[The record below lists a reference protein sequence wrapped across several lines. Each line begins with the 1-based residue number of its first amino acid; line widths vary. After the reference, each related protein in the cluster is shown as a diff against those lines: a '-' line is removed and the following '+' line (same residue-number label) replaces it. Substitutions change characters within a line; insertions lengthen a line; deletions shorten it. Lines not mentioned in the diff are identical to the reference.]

1 MDKKSWL
8 DKLHYDF
15 DKQRGNLEL
24 AYLQPEGPNSKWI
37 KHIDAQADEKFLEI
51 ANNRTILPNEIV
63 IDIEEPEQFQGT
75 LEQIKRDFEFYSAYS
90 TGSRGYH
97 IHIFFEEPVDK
108 ENKKEVI
115 EIYNGDKQ
123 KATERTMIALE
134 NCPHWKTGKNKTLIE
149 EVIGF
154 NSINAISKA
163 ISKNTIRLTQHSFL
177 RIKKILRKYID
188 TSEENY
194 SLISLWIIGTYT
206 HSVFSSYP
214 YLFFNAMK
222 GSGKSRTIKLIICLS
237 YNGRLVMDLTDAV
250 LFRTAKGST
259 LGIDEFE
266 NVVAKEKTTLR
277 TLLNSAYK
285 KGVKVARMKKVKA
298 KGQESMEVEEFEV
311 YAPIVM
317 ANINGMDNVL
327 SDRCI
332 TIIQE
337 RTTDDRI
344 NRLIEDFDKDKEIQA
359 IKEQLSVNLVKLMQ
373 LVSSKNIISEWNDY
387 VGFMCSPETTQTTLP
402 TQITPDK
409 LKIFEKIYGSD
420 IKARHL
426 ELFFPLFVIA
436 SLMGEEFLDK
446 IIETAK
452 SIVSVKK
459 SEDLVE
465 SRDVA
470 LIEFISNMQ
479 QTLDFTSITELTR
492 QFKDYMQ
499 EEDEQYHTITAKW
512 FGRALKR
519 LNLIIEK
526 RRLGRGVEVIVNVV
540 KAKEKIRLF
549 KSNKPDEISNNSSNN
564 TK

>member
-8 DKLHYDF
+8 SRLHYDF

-24 AYLQPEGPNSKWI
+24 AYLQQEGPKSKWV
-37 KHIDAQADEKFLEI
+37 KYLDAQADEKFLEV

-63 IDIEEPEQFQGT
+63 IDIEEPEQFQGI
-75 LEQIKRDFEFYSAYS
+75 LDRIKSNFEFFSAYS

-97 IHIFFEEPVDK
+97 IHIFFDEPIDK
-108 ENKKEVI
+108 ENKKEII
-115 EIYNGDKQ
+115 EIYSGDKQ

-134 NCPHWKTGKNKTLIE
+134 NCPHWKTGKNKDLIE

-154 NSINAISKA
+154 NSISAISKA
-163 ISKNTIRLTQHSFL
+163 ISQNTINITQDSFL

-237 YNGRLVMDLTDAV
+237 HNGRLVMDLTDAV

-344 NRLIEDFDKDKEIQA
+344 NRLIEDFDNDKEIRA

-387 VGFMCSPETTQTTLP
+387 VGFMCSPETAQTTLSS
-402 TQITPDK
+402 QITPEK
-409 LKIFEKIYGSD
+409 IKIFEKIYCSD
-420 IKARHL
+420 VKARHL
-426 ELFFPLFVIA
+426 ELFFPIFVIA
-436 SLMGEEFLDK
+436 SLIGENLLDK
-446 IIETAK
+446 TIETAK
-452 SIVSVKK
+452 NIVFVKK

-499 EEDEQYHTITAKW
+499 EEDEQYHTITTKW
-512 FGRALKR
+512 VGRALKR

-526 RRLGRGVEVIVNVV
+526 RRLGKGVEVIVNVS
-540 KAKEKIRLF
+540 KAKEKIGLF
-549 KSNKPDEISNNSSNN
+549 KTNRPDEISNNSSNN